1 MPLATTFRSLVRAPA
16 FSTAVVL
23 TLVLGIAVLTTTF
36 GVINAALLR
45 QPPFPDA
52 GRLAL
57 LYLERNPE
65 GEPPRQERWSFA
77 RFELM
82 RKSQRSFE
90 YVASYSPTTLTL
102 SGEADPEPIEGE
114 RVSPSYFQ
122 LLQVGA
128 ARGRLFTDSEDDA
141 AQPTPVVVLSHS
153 LWTRRWAGDPSI
165 IGRTIRLNGVPV
177 SIIGV
182 LPPGFAGLSGRAE
195 LWIPRTMSPL
205 VTYAEYLTTNQNFI
219 SAVGRLRPGVSLTAA
234 RSELEILGATVNRA
248 LPSDPDFPQERVT
261 ATAITLN
268 DARSDRTTR
277 RSLLVLLG
285 GVALLH
291 LLACANAANLL
302 LGRAAAKRRD
312 WAVRV
317 ALGSSTG
324 RLLGHILSE
333 AFLLGLIGGALGIAL
348 AAWMSAV
355 VAPPTNVWAP
365 RNFYGSLAP
374 FDSPAFG
381 LGELAFGVGLT
392 FTTAL
397 LVALPPAMSVF
408 RLHLS
413 SGIKAG
419 SRAIAEGAI
428 TLRRPSV
435 RGIVVGLEAAFAML
449 LVVAAGLLIDSFR
462 RMRQAP
468 IGVEPAN
475 VLTFWVI
482 PSEARI
488 PPAAAPVFVSRL
500 IEAVAKV
507 TGVRSVSVDGGAPL
521 AGTARSVLYI
531 EGRPMPGP
539 GEAPPVLRHYIAP
552 DHFLTLGI
560 PVRRGRVFTAAD
572 VAGAPRVTVISESAA
587 RQFWPNEDPLG
598 KRVWFGGGSNF
609 NSPDSSAQ
617 IVGVV
622 ADVVYSPLDQR
633 PNFASFYTPYAQFT
647 YAARMV
653 FVRTVGDPLAVVSDV
668 RKAVATVDPEL
679 AIRDVQP
686 LTHIL
691 NDSWARHR
699 FDAMLFGG
707 FGLVALVLAAS
718 GIFAV
723 LAHAVASR
731 TREFGIR
738 IALGENPR
746 LMVWHVLREGMVFP
760 LAGLAV
766 GVALSLAA
774 TRVLQASLY
783 GISPQEPRVFVGT
796 AALLIVVAAAA
807 CLVPAWRA
815 TRADPMEALRAE

>member
-1 MPLATTFRSLVRAPA
+1 MPLATTLRSLVRAPA
-16 FSTAVVL
+16 LSTAVVL
-23 TLVLGIAVLTTTF
+23 TLALGVAVLATTF

-57 LYLERNPE
+57 LYLQRNPE
-65 GEPPRQERWSFA
+65 GEPPRRERWSFA

-82 RKSQRSFE
+82 RESQRSFE
-90 YVASYSPTTLTL
+90 HVASYSPATFTL
-102 SGEADPEPIEGE
+102 SSEGDPETIEGE
-114 RVSPSYFQ
+114 RVSPAYFP
-122 LLQVGA
+122 LLEVGA
-128 ARGRLFTDSEDDA
+128 VRGRLFTDSEDDA
-141 AQPTPVVVLSHS
+141 AQPTPVVVLGHD
-153 LWTRRWAGDPSI
+153 LWTRRWAGDPSA
-165 IGRTIRLNGVPV
+165 IGRTIRLNGVPLT
-177 SIIGV
+177 IIGV
-182 LPPGFAGLSGRAE
+182 LPQGFAGLSGRSE
-195 LWIPRTMSPL
+195 LWIPRTMSPQ

-219 SAVGRLRPGVSLTAA
+219 SAVGRLRPDVSLTAA
-234 RSELEILGATVNRA
+234 RSELEVLGANVNRA
-248 LPSDPDFPQERVT
+248 LPSDPDYPQERVS

-268 DARSDRTTR
+268 AARSDRTTR
-277 RSLLVLLG
+277 RSLWVLLG

-317 ALGSSTG
+317 ALGSSTSRLVG
-324 RLLGHILSE
+324 RVLSETFLLALLG
-333 AFLLGLIGGALGIAL
+333 GAIGIAL
-348 AAWMSAV
+348 AAWLSAM

-374 FDSPAFG
+374 FDSPSFG
-381 LGELAFGVGLT
+381 LMELAFGVSLT
-392 FTTAL
+392 LATAI
-397 LVALPPAMSVF
+397 LVALPPVLSVF
-408 RLHLS
+408 RLDLS

-419 SRAIAEGAI
+419 SRAITDGAI

-488 PPAAAPVFVSRL
+488 PPAAAPAFVSRL
-500 IEAVAKV
+500 IDAVEKV
-507 TGVRSVSVDGGAPL
+507 PGVRSVTVDGGAPL

-531 EGRPMPGP
+531 EGRPLPGP
-539 GEAPPVLRHYIAP
+539 GEAPPILRHYVAP

-560 PVRRGRVFTAAD
+560 PILRGRVFTASDIAE
-572 VAGAPRVTVISESAA
+572 APRVTVISEGAA

-598 KRVWFGGGSNF
+598 KRVWFAGGSGF

-617 IVGVV
+617 IVGIV
-622 ADVVYSPLDQR
+622 ADVVYSPLDQP
-633 PNFASFYTPYAQFT
+633 PNFASFYTPYTQFT

-653 FVRTVGDPLAVVSDV
+653 FVRTTGDPLSVVSDV

-679 AIRDVQP
+679 ALREVQP

-691 NDSWARHR
+691 SDSWARHR

-707 FGLVALVLAAS
+707 FGLVALLLAGS
-718 GIFAV
+718 GIFVV
-723 LAHAVASR
+723 LAHAVANR

-738 IALGENPR
+738 IALGANPHR
-746 LMVWHVLREGMVFP
+746 LMWHILREGMVFP

-766 GVALSLAA
+766 GLVLALAA

-796 AALLIVVAAAA
+796 AALLVVVAAVA

-815 TRADPMEALRAE
+815 TRTDPMEALREE